1 MYILKQVSKSEK
13 QRLLVAVYFTVLYT
27 LFSAIFEQAGSS
39 LTLFADRNV
48 NLIGIEAGYRI
59 PTLKNFNLS
68 FLAGIGAIEY
78 RNDVDGELFEDTG
91 EAYSLMADA
100 DYKFSRHF
108 SAFLTAEYRYESLN
122 TKAPNTTVAFNK
134 ASYIALSFGIR
145 FYFLNERD

>member
-1 MYILKQVSKSEK
+1 
-13 QRLLVAVYFTVLYT
+13 
-27 LFSAIFEQAGSS
+27 
-39 LTLFADRNV
+39 
-48 NLIGIEAGYRI
+48 
-59 PTLKNFNLS
+59 
-68 FLAGIGAIEY
+68 
-78 RNDVDGELFEDTG
+78 
-91 EAYSLMADA
+91 MADA